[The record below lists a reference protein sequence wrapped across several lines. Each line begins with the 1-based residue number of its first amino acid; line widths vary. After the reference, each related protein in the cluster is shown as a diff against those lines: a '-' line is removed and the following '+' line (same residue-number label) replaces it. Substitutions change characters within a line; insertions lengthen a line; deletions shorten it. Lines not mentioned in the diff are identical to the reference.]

1 MPEYDMKLDVN
12 FWADRNFRIKAKNAT
27 DAQKKL
33 LEMAEEYYSV
43 DLKEDFEKAI
53 TNNGYW
59 TYGDISFD
67 VANIERVDDEPEELE
82 LSAYERG
89 FLMSRAFALR
99 EAVSENL
106 ASETVFADD
115 WCTVHVDSRVFSLNV
130 WEDDEGVTRV
140 TAYENRFEEDGY
152 QTDYSKLKFKRLL

>member
-1 MPEYDMKLDVN
+1 MPEYDMKLGVN
-12 FWADRNFRIKAKNAT
+12 FWADRNFRITAKNAT

-59 TYGDISFD
+59 TYGDIDFD

-82 LSAYERG
+82 LSAYEKG
-89 FLMSRAFALR
+89 FLMSRAFQLR
-99 EAVSENL
+99 MNWIEE
-106 ASETVFADD
+106 EDD
-115 WCTVHVDSRVFSLNV
+115 WCIVHVDSRVFSLNV

-140 TAYENRFEEDGY
+140 TAYESRLEEDGY
-152 QTDYSKLKFKRLL
+152 QTDYSKFKRLL